1 MNSPAE
7 RRRFHRFPF
16 DAVGS
21 IVRPG
26 QPRVS
31 CRIVDLS
38 ISGALVT
45 VEGRPG
51 LVVGEEGELAML
63 ITGELSGG
71 EVELKIRFKVVRLDE
86 DQLGCY
92 FVGADP
98 DNFDLL
104 KRLVERNLGKPELLD
119 RELLQLGYWPG
130 LQAQ

>member
-1 MNSPAE
+1 M
-7 RRRFHRFPF
+7 
-16 DAVGS
+16 
-21 IVRPG
+21 
-26 QPRVS
+26 
-31 CRIVDLS
+31 
-38 ISGALVT
+38 T